1 MARGGCR
8 CWIGSREHLY
18 VTRVLLW
25 VTFFGLPLHTSV
37 FGIVV
42 VVKAHSGA
50 LPGTPAAARTFPGEG
65 PTSVTTQLVG
75 ALLILALAARVFG
88 ADAVTLFRR
97 LAADGV
103 RAGVSEMTRHQRGE
117 GR

>member
-1 MARGGCR
+1 MAWGGCR
-8 CWIGSREHLY
+8 CWISSREHLY

-25 VTFFGLPLHTSV
+25 VTFFGLPLHTSAL
-37 FGIVV
+37 GIVV

-75 ALLILALAARVFG
+75 ALTILAPLSQAAG
-88 ADAVTLFRR
+88 ADPGPVLGR
-97 LAADGV
+97 LVADGA
-103 RAGVSEMTRHQRGE
+103 RTGVGGMIRYERGV

>member
-1 MARGGCR
+1 MAWGGCR
-8 CWIGSREHLY
+8 CWISSREHLY

-37 FGIVV
+37 LGIVV

-75 ALLILALAARVFG
+75 ALMILAPVPQAVG
-88 ADAVTLFRR
+88 AGPVPALRHLV
-97 LAADGV
+97 AGA
-103 RAGVSEMTRHQRGE
+103 RAGVGEMTRHERGH